1 MIPVYCAY
9 VDMRDPETLVPNP
22 RNPNQHSDKQIA
34 LLAKIIQTQGWRAPI
49 TISKRSGFVV
59 RGHGR
64 LLAALSLGLTEVPV
78 DVQEYESEAA
88 EYADL
93 IADNRIAELSNI
105 DNDLLGQLLADTG
118 DFADVTG
125 YSDSDID
132 RLIGEAE
139 SAAAGAGVGEDD
151 FDAEAEAA
159 DIKEPVTQP
168 GDIWELG
175 DHRLI
180 CGDSTNPDDVKVVM
194 DGQLADMIFT
204 DPPYNVEYVGKTKD
218 HLTIQNDKMDDDE
231 FRLFLSEAFVA
242 MAAVLKN
249 GGAYYICH
257 ADSSGDIFRRAVRD
271 SGLLLKQCLVWVKN
285 TIVLGRQDYQ
295 WQHEPI
301 LYGWKPDGSHKF
313 YGGRNKSTV
322 IDEHLPLSI
331 TETDDGYVLNFKT
344 DMQDINIKVPSY
356 EVVDSGTDADT
367 TIWRIPK
374 PTRSADHP
382 TMKPIALCT
391 RGILNSSRKDEIVLE
406 PFCGS
411 GSTLIACEQ
420 TGRKCRAV
428 EFDPVYCDVIVK
440 RYINQVG
447 TAADV
452 KLHRGDEIIDYIDL

>member
-78 DVQEYESEAA
+78 DVQDYESEAA

-132 RLIGEAE
+132 RLVGEAE
-139 SAAAGAGVGEDD
+139 SEAAGKGVGEDD

-175 DHRLI
+175 VSSALMR
-180 CGDSTNPDDVKVVM
+180 G
-194 DGQLADMIFT
+194 F
-204 DPPYNVEYVGKTKD
+204 
-218 HLTIQNDKMDDDE
+218 DE
-231 FRLFLSEAFVA
+231 P
-242 MAAVLKN
+242 
-249 GGAYYICH
+249 G
-257 ADSSGDIFRRAVRD
+257 
-271 SGLLLKQCLVWVKN
+271 
-285 TIVLGRQDYQ
+285 
-295 WQHEPI
+295 
-301 LYGWKPDGSHKF
+301 
-313 YGGRNKSTV
+313 
-322 IDEHLPLSI
+322 
-331 TETDDGYVLNFKT
+331 
-344 DMQDINIKVPSY
+344 
-356 EVVDSGTDADT
+356 
-367 TIWRIPK
+367 
-374 PTRSADHP
+374 
-382 TMKPIALCT
+382 
-391 RGILNSSRKDEIVLE
+391 
-406 PFCGS
+406 
-411 GSTLIACEQ
+411 
-420 TGRKCRAV
+420 
-428 EFDPVYCDVIVK
+428 
-440 RYINQVG
+440 
-447 TAADV
+447 
-452 KLHRGDEIIDYIDL
+452 

>member
-1 MIPVYCAY
+1 MV
-9 VDMRDPETLVPNP
+9 
-22 RNPNQHSDKQIA
+22 
-34 LLAKIIQTQGWRAPI
+34 
-49 TISKRSGFVV
+49 
-59 RGHGR
+59 
-64 LLAALSLGLTEVPV
+64 
-78 DVQEYESEAA
+78 
-88 EYADL
+88 
-93 IADNRIAELSNI
+93 
-105 DNDLLGQLLADTG
+105 
-118 DFADVTG
+118 
-125 YSDSDID
+125 
-132 RLIGEAE
+132 
-139 SAAAGAGVGEDD
+139 
-151 FDAEAEAA
+151 
-159 DIKEPVTQP
+159 
-168 GDIWELG
+168 
-175 DHRLI
+175 
-180 CGDSTNPDDVKVVM
+180 
-194 DGQLADMIFT
+194 FT

-271 SGLLLKQCLVWVKN
+271 SGLLLKQCLIWVKN

-356 EVVDSGTDADT
+356 DVIDSGTDADT

-420 TGRKCRAV
+420 TGRKCRAI
-428 EFDPVYCDVIVK
+428 ELDPVYCDVIVK

-452 KLHRGDEIIDYIDL
+452 KLHRGDEIIDYTDL

>member
-9 VDMRDPETLVPNP
+9 IEMRDPETLVPNP
-22 RNPNQHSDKQIA
+22 RNPNRHSDKQIA

-64 LLAALSLGLTEVPV
+64 LLAALSLGLTDVPV

-139 SAAAGAGVGEDD
+139 SEAAGKGGGEDD

-159 DIKEPVTQP
+159 DIKEPVTQS

-175 DHRLI
+175 NHRLL
-180 CGDSTNPDDVKVVM
+180 CGDSTNPDDIKLVM
-194 DGQLADMIFT
+194 DGQLADMVFT

-218 HLTIQNDKMDDDE
+218 HLTIQNDKMDEDE

-249 GGAYYICH
+249 GG
-257 ADSSGDIFRRAVRD
+257 G
-271 SGLLLKQCLVWVKN
+271 
-285 TIVLGRQDYQ
+285 VLYM
-295 WQHEPI
+295 
-301 LYGWKPDGSHKF
+301 S
-313 YGGRNKSTV
+313 
-322 IDEHLPLSI
+322 
-331 TETDDGYVLNFKT
+331 
-344 DMQDINIKVPSY
+344 
-356 EVVDSGTDADT
+356 
-367 TIWRIPK
+367 
-374 PTRSADHP
+374 
-382 TMKPIALCT
+382 
-391 RGILNSSRKDEIVLE
+391 
-406 PFCGS
+406 CGQ
-411 GSTLIACEQ
+411 L
-420 TGRKCRAV
+420 R
-428 EFDPVYCDVIVK
+428 
-440 RYINQVG
+440 RYIPAG
-447 TAADV
+447 
-452 KLHRGDEIIDYIDL
+452 G

>member
-22 RNPNQHSDKQIA
+22 RNPNRHSDKQIA

-64 LLAALSLGLTEVPV
+64 LLAALSLGLTEAPV

-139 SAAAGAGVGEDD
+139 SAAAGKGVGEDD

-159 DIKEPVTQP
+159 DIKEPVTQS

-175 DHRLI
+175 NHRLL
-180 CGDSTNPDDVKVVM
+180 CGDSTNPDDIKLVM
-194 DGQLADMIFT
+194 DGQLADMVFT

-218 HLTIQNDKMDDDE
+218 HLTIQNDKMDEDE

-271 SGLLLKQCLVWVKN
+271 SG
-285 TIVLGRQDYQ
+285 
-295 WQHEPI
+295 
-301 LYGWKPDGSHKF
+301 
-313 YGGRNKSTV
+313 
-322 IDEHLPLSI
+322 
-331 TETDDGYVLNFKT
+331 
-344 DMQDINIKVPSY
+344 
-356 EVVDSGTDADT
+356 TDADT

-374 PTRSADHP
+374 PVRSEDHP

-411 GSTLIACEQ
+411 GSTLIACQQ

-428 EFDPVYCDVIVK
+428 ELDPVYCDVIVK